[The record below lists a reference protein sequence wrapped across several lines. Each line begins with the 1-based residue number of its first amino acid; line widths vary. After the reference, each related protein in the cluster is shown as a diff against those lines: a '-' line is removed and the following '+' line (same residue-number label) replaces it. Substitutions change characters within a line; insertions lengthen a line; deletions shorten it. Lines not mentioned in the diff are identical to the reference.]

1 MRYWLLEAFS
11 LSDKHVAPFE
21 LGTLHETILVSVN
34 MAVCFTA
41 DVAEEFAEMKGRI
54 DVKEVS

>member
-1 MRYWLLEAFS
+1 MRYWLLETFG

-21 LGTLHETILVSVN
+21 LCTLHETILVSVD

-41 DVAEEFAEMKGRI
+41 DVTEEFAEMEGRI